1 MIDVMEGFREVGGK
15 TVVRQDVLEVPND
28 LWPIADF
35 FMQGL
40 GNEVNITN
48 ENEMAMLIEGF
59 LYLYITIVILTI
71 LAYKFGFAKKLPP
84 LKSAVVYIILMVGM
98 FFITLIFGL
107 NLPVAESLA
116 VIAAILGLY
125 RLRLHQE
132 RKKRTE

>member
-48 ENEMAMLIEGF
+48 ENEMAMLIKGF
-59 LYLYITIVILTI
+59 LYFNDCY
-71 LAYKFGFAKKLPP
+71 FN
-84 LKSAVVYIILMVGM
+84 YII
-98 FFITLIFGL
+98 
-107 NLPVAESLA
+107 NLDL
-116 VIAAILGLY
+116 LKNY
-125 RLRLHQE
+125 HH
-132 RKKRTE
+132 

>member
-1 MIDVMEGFREVGGK
+1 M
-15 TVVRQDVLEVPND
+15 VRQDVLEVPND